1 MCGIAG
7 IVGDAISINPSL
19 VERCGTEL
27 NHRGP
32 DDHGFLLW
40 KEGKGARLSK
50 DLPDVLDGR
59 VFFAHQ
65 RLSIIDLS
73 PAGWQPMG
81 TSDGRYFIVF
91 NGEIYNYVELRRE
104 LEKLGWGFR
113 SHSDTEVLLHAYAQ
127 WGPSVLNRLSGMFA
141 FAVLDTQERK
151 LFLARDF
158 FGIKPLF
165 YAYHEG
171 AFAFASEIKALLRL
185 PGFPRKVN
193 PGRVYEYLR
202 FGGLDHGRETFF
214 GEIRQLPAAHYLEV
228 SLDHAN
234 DGRPVNYWKLDLE
247 ERTSLSLDD
256 AAENLRTLF
265 LDSVRLHLRS
275 DVPVGACLSGG
286 IDSSSIVAA
295 IRHLEPDVEL
305 HTFSYAADDPSV
317 NEERWVDMV
326 GGATRAVVHKV
337 RPTPEELVKDLDDLI
352 GVQDEPFGSTSIYAQ
367 YRVFR
372 LAKEAG
378 IKVVLD
384 GQGADELL
392 GGYAPYLSTRLA
404 SLVAGG
410 AWFEAM
416 HFTSHARRLPHV
428 RTGTLLFSAG
438 GLLLPDFLRPWARRL
453 IKQELTSCW
462 LNDQW
467 FIDQGVKPAEPYRPR
482 GKEMLRRHLYE
493 SLEFG
498 LRSLLRYE
506 DRNSMAHSIESR
518 VPFLTPQLARFIYS
532 LPQEYI
538 VDRNGVGKS
547 VFRRAMRG
555 LVPDPI
561 LDRQDKIGFATPE
574 QRWLSTLKPWVEAVL
589 NSETARRI
597 PALNHEALIA
607 EWRDVLGKRRPFDWR
622 VWRWINLIR
631 WAALR
636 QVEFP

>member
-7 IVGDAISINPSL
+7 VVGKSGGLSRDVAKGL
-19 VERCGTEL
+19 AREVR
-27 NHRGP
+27 HRGP
-32 DDHGFLLW
+32 DDQGFLVW
-40 KEGKGARLSK
+40 GDGKGPRLSK
-50 DLPDVLDGR
+50 EPLDALDGQ
-59 VFFAHQ
+59 VVFAHQ

-73 PAGWQPMG
+73 AAGWQPMG
-81 TSDGRYFIVF
+81 TSGGRYFIVF
-91 NGEIYNYVELRRE
+91 NGEIYNYVELRQE
-104 LEKLGWGFR
+104 LEKLGWAFR
-113 SHSDTEVLLHAYAQ
+113 SQSDTEVLLHAYAQ
-127 WGPSVLNRLSGMFA
+127 WGSNALNRLVGMFA
-141 FAVLDTQERK
+141 FAVLDTVERS

-165 YAYHEG
+165 YAHHDG
-171 AFAFASEIKALLRL
+171 TFVFASEIKALLKL
-185 PGFPRKVN
+185 PSFPREVN

-202 FGGLDHGRETFF
+202 FGGLDHGGETLF
-214 GEIRQLPAAHYLEV
+214 GQIRQLPAAHYLKV
-228 SLDHAN
+228 SLD
-234 DGRPVNYWKLDLE
+234 RPIEVRLVNYWKVDLH
-247 ERTSLSLDD
+247 ERTSLCLED
-256 AAENLRTLF
+256 AAEKLRSLF

-317 NEERWVDMV
+317 NEERWIDMA
-326 GGATRAVVHKV
+326 GHGTGAVVHKV

-352 GVQDEPFGSTSIYAQ
+352 AVQDEPFGSTSIYAQ

-378 IKVVLD
+378 IKVMLD

-416 HFTSHARRLPHV
+416 RFTSHARRLPHV

-438 GLLLPDFLRPWARRL
+438 GLLLPDSMRPWARRL
-453 IKQELTSCW
+453 IKQELTPPW
-462 LNDQW
+462 LNERW
-467 FIDQGVKPAEPYRPR
+467 FIEHEVKFVEPSRPR
-482 GKEMLRRHLYE
+482 GKEMLRRHLWE

-518 VPFLTPQLARFIYS
+518 VPFLTPQVAQFIYS

-538 VDRNGVGKS
+538 VDRNGVSKAI
-547 VFRRAMRG
+547 FRRAMRG
-555 LVPDPI
+555 LVPDMI
-561 LDRQDKIGFATPE
+561 LERQDKIGFATPE
-574 QRWLSTLKPWVEAVL
+574 QRWLTTLKPWVETVL
-589 NSETARRI
+589 DSDAARCV
-597 PALNHEALIA
+597 PALNHKALA
-607 EWRDVLGKRRPFDWR
+607 TEWRDMLGGQRPFDWR

-631 WAALR
+631 WAELR
-636 QVEFP
+636 RAEFT